1 VEFATKDYGGAR
13 LVVPDEP
20 NVLQLINSD
29 SGRYVAKETGA
40 ILILWEMAK
49 PLIIEW
55 ECDALPDMNI
65 DLSEATDP
73 RAAKVIEWAGT
84 VVSAYRRSLDSVP
97 KNS

>member
-1 VEFATKDYGGAR
+1 VEFTTEDYGGAR

-20 NVLQLINSD
+20 NVLQLINHD
-29 SGRYVAKETGA
+29 GIRYEENGT

-49 PLIIEW
+49 VLITEW
-55 ECDALPDMNI
+55 EAEALPDMNI

-73 RAAKVIEWAGT
+73 RAARLIEWAGVT
-84 VVSAYRRSLDSVP
+84 VSAYRRSLDVVS